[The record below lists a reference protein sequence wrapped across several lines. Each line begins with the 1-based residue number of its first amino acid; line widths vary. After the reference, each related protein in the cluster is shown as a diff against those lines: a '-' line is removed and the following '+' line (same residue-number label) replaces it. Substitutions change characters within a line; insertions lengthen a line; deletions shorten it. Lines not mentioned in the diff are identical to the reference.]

1 MMLYRDFFKRIIDF
15 LFSLIGIVLLLP
27 FFVIVLIL
35 LFINNNGSP
44 FFIQKRPGL
53 NERIFKI
60 LKFKTMT
67 DKKDENG
74 NLLPDADRLTKLG
87 SFIRK
92 TSLDEIPQLINVLK
106 GDMSLVGPRPLL
118 PEYLLTYS
126 EEQKRRHNVR
136 PGITGLNQVEGRN
149 HMKFSER
156 LLNDIYYVDN
166 LTFMLDVKILLLTV
180 KSIIFKSSSVVNGQ
194 TVDEVDDIGLSR
206 NLSSNHF
213 KQTKDEH

>member
-126 EEQKRRHNVR
+126 EKQKRRHNVR

>member
-15 LFSLIGIVLLLP
+15 LFSLIGIVLLFP
-27 FFVIVLIL
+27 FFLIVLVL

-44 FFIQKRPGL
+44 FFVQKRPGL

-74 NLLPDADRLTKLG
+74 NLLPDAERLTKVG

-156 LLNDIYYVDN
+156 LLNDIYYVDH
-166 LTFMLDVKILLLTV
+166 LTFMLDVKILLLTF

-213 KQTKDEH
+213 KQSKDEH

>member
-27 FFVIVLIL
+27 FFVIVLVL